1 MNCLN
6 LKISRFHSIVH
17 SMHCLKCLKF
27 PMHILCRYRC
37 ASLMQMKQVR
47 NLVCCVAAKR
57 VAVSI
62 SNKRCLF
69 NLPLSMCITQAE
81 PTISHDVCPDY
92 IWCIGILSSVLLPSF
107 SHIALP
113 FHTDV
118 SLQRN
123 YVIRSSHQNCK
134 STRKLHSSPLR
145 IFADGYWLNV
155 GM

>member
-27 PMHILCRYRC
+27 HLHILCRYRC

-81 PTISHDVCPDY
+81 PTISHMFAQTTYGVLVSCH
-92 IWCIGILSSVLLPSF
+92 LSC
-107 SHIALP
+107 
-113 FHTDV
+113 
-118 SLQRN
+118 
-123 YVIRSSHQNCK
+123 Y
-134 STRKLHSSPLR
+134 LHSATLLCLFIQMFHYSV
-145 IFADGYWLNV
+145 I
-155 GM
+155 M